1 MFPVD
6 FFFLGGRLAVDLLN
20 TVIVPDGRVRDLLSR
35 RVDVAS
41 WGEAAGVVVRRDLR
55 NAAREPAGL
64 LRAFREALRRGLVAW
79 AAAGTPPARLIA
91 LLNHH
96 LARDPAVTE
105 VSRKGRDVVTRVRSA
120 GGPIER
126 LYGAVARSAAEL
138 ITQGDPRRLRKCANP
153 TCRLMFYDT
162 SKSGRR
168 RWCSMQLCG
177 GSAKVRA
184 FYQRRRAVTSRAE
197 TRPPAATA

>member
-1 MFPVD
+1 MFPMT
-6 FFFLGGRLAVDLLN
+6 FLFLVGRLAVDLLN
-20 TVIVPDGRVRDLLSR
+20 TVIARDLLGR
-35 RVDVAS
+35 REDVAA
-41 WGEAAGVVVRRDLR
+41 WGAAAGVVSGGGRRR
-55 NAAREPAGL
+55 GGRGPAG

-91 LLNHH
+91 LLNNH

-120 GGPIER
+120 GGRLER

-153 TCRLMFYDT
+153 ICRLMFYDT
-162 SKSGRR
+162 SKAGRR

-177 GSAKVRA
+177 GRAKVRA
-184 FYQRRRAVTSRAE
+184 FRRRVGRRSGNSPARVAVR
-197 TRPPAATA
+197 

>member
-64 LRAFREALRRGLVAW
+64 RAFREALRRGLVAW
-79 AAAGTPPARLIA
+79 AAAGTPPARVIA
-91 LLNHH
+91 LVNHH
-96 LARDPAVTE
+96 MARDPVVTE
-105 VSRKGRDVVTRVRSA
+105 LRGRGRKVVTRVRSTA
-120 GGPIER
+120 GTRER

-138 ITQGDPRRLRKCANP
+138 LTGGDPRRLRKCANP
-153 TCRLMFYDT
+153 ACRLMFYDT
-162 SKSGRR
+162 SKAGRR
-168 RWCSMQLCG
+168 RWCSMQTCG
-177 GSAKVRA
+177 GRAKVRA
-184 FYQRRRAVTSRAE
+184 FYQRRGAVTNR
-197 TRPPAATA
+197 AATPPRAATS

>member
-41 WGEAAGVVVRRDLR
+41 WGEAAGVVARRDLR
-55 NAAREPAGL
+55 NAAREPAG

-91 LLNHH
+91 LLNNH

-120 GGPIER
+120 GGRLER

-153 TCRLMFYDT
+153 ICCLMFYDT
-162 SKSGRR
+162 SKAGRR

-177 GSAKVRA
+177 GRAKVRA
-184 FYQRRRAVTSRAE
+184 FRRRVGRRSGNSPARVAVR
-197 TRPPAATA
+197 

>member
-1 MFPVD
+1 MFPMT
-6 FFFLGGRLAVDLLN
+6 FLFLGGRLAVDLLN
-20 TVIVPDGRVRDLLSR
+20 TVIARDLLGR
-35 RVDVAS
+35 REDVAA
-41 WGEAAGVVVRRDLR
+41 WGAAAGVVADRDLR
-55 NAAREPAGL
+55 NAAREPAG

-105 VSRKGRDVVTRVRSA
+105 LRGRGRKIVTRARSTA
-120 GGPIER
+120 GTRER

-153 TCRLMFYDT
+153 ICRLMFYDT

-177 GSAKVRA
+177 GRAKVRA
-184 FYQRRRAVTSRAE
+184 FYQRRRAVTSRAA
-197 TRPPAATA
+197 TPPTAATS

>member
-1 MFPVD
+1 MFPMS
-6 FFFLGGRLAVDLLN
+6 FLFGGGGLAVDLRNAGVAGALR
-20 TVIVPDGRVRDLLSR
+20 GRRE
-35 RVDVAS
+35 DVAA
-41 WGEAAGVVVRRDLR
+41 WGAAAGVVSRRELR
-55 NAAREPAGL
+55 RGGREPAD

-105 VSRKGRDVVTRVRSA
+105 VSRKGRDVVTRLRSA

-177 GSAKVRA
+177 SRAKVRA
-184 FYQRRRAVTSRAE
+184 FYQRRRAVTNR
-197 TRPPAATA
+197 AATPPRAATR

>member
-1 MFPVD
+1 MR

-20 TVIVPDGRVRDLLSR
+20 TVIAQDGRVRDLLSTR
-35 RVDVAS
+35 EDVAS
-41 WGEAAGVVVRRDLR
+41 WGEAAGVVSRRDLR
-55 NAAREPAGL
+55 NAAREPTGL
-64 LRAFREALRRGLVAW
+64 PAFREALRRGLVTW

-105 VSRKGRDVVTRVRSA
+105 VSRKGHDVVTRVRSA
-120 GGPIER
+120 GGPLDR

-138 ITQGDPRRLRKCANP
+138 ITGGDPHRLRKCADP
-153 TCRLMFYDT
+153 TCRAMFYDT

-168 RWCSMQLCG
+168 RWCSMQMCG
-177 GSAKVRA
+177 GRAKARA
-184 FYQRRRAVTSRAE
+184 FRRRVTKRSGPAPQR
-197 TRPPAATA
+197 AATS